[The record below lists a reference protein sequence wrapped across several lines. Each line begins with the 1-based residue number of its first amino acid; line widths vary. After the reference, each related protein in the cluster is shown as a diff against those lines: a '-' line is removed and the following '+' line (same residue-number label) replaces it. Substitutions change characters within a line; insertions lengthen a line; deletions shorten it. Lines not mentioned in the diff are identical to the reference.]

1 VKTAIR
7 PIGLLKMYCK
17 ERLDEKQRIDVAEKT
32 GQSLADICRELGLPV
47 SLISHYIVNGQ
58 PRSGDYLI
66 QPGDDVKCLAVI
78 GGG

>member
-1 VKTAIR
+1 M
-7 PIGLLKMYCK
+7 GLLKTYCK
-17 ERLDEKQRIDVAEKT
+17 DRLDENQCIDVAEKT
-32 GQSLADICRELGLPV
+32 GRSLIDICRELGLPV

-58 PRSGDYLI
+58 PHSGDYLI